1 MTKTFERLAI
11 AILAGTLSNG
21 VAVAGEQHTKG
32 REATSG
38 TAKDIFYRPQASA
51 PSQPAQRVQ
60 SAPLAL
66 RYQILLRRGDCVSIV
81 PAGSQ
86 FVSGDQFRLMFQSNV
101 DGFAYIFNRGSSGRG
116 HVLFPDP
123 QINAG
128 QNHISAYA
136 DCTVPSTGWFEF
148 DRLPGIEELLVF
160 FSSRPLT
167 RLDGPLGGLD
177 GLAVSG
183 TIEQQVWQQV
193 VTTMVETH
201 TTKDIVFV
209 EEGQTVVPTPP
220 LAQRVQPASPPAQ
233 RVQPTPP
240 VLGRPSVQLYAQPP
254 QSRPLPNCS
263 PATYVG
269 NVEAC
274 PNAQLIHTISL
285 RHN

>member
-1 MTKTFERLAI
+1 MTKTLETLAI
-11 AILAGTLSNG
+11 AILAGTLSG
-21 VAVAGEQHTKG
+21 GMAVAGEQRPEG
-32 REATSG
+32 REATSW
-38 TAKDIFYRPQASA
+38 TAKDIFYRPPASA
-51 PSQPAQRVQ
+51 PSQP
-60 SAPLAL
+60 APLAL

-86 FVSGDQFRLMFQSNV
+86 FVSGDQFRLIFQSNV

-123 QINAG
+123 QINGG

-136 DCTVPSTGWFEF
+136 DCTVPCTGWFEF

-160 FSSRPLT
+160 FSSKPMA
-167 RLDGPLGGLD
+167 RLDS
-177 GLAVSG
+177 LAVSG

-209 EEGQTVVPTPP
+209 EEGQTVVSASSP
-220 LAQRVQPASPPAQ
+220 AQRVQPAPPA
-233 RVQPTPP
+233 P
-240 VLGRPSVQLYAQPP
+240 GRPSMHVSAQP
-254 QSRPLPNCS
+254 QPNCP
-263 PATYVG
+263 PARRAAPCTYVG

-274 PNAQLIHTISL
+274 PNPQLIHTIRLS
-285 RHN
+285 HN